1 MKLKKPVILL
11 TTTVLL
17 CGLMGCGSKKEA
29 QTTGP
34 VAYPDTQ
41 PPISQMEAEAF
52 TFSYPDLGAGFSFK
66 EQEDGLQLQV
76 QLSGKNHTAFTVIYN
91 CSAGD
96 IVQFYENEAG
106 ERIPVAFRM
115 ATIPD
120 GLTEQQQKQFYEAQ
134 DLVNEV
140 IRSLKLR

>member
-1 MKLKKPVILL
+1 MKLKKSAIVLAATI
-11 TTTVLL
+11 LL
-17 CGLMGCGSKKEA
+17 CGMAGCGKKQEA

-52 TFSYPDLGAGFSFK
+52 TFSYPDLGADFSFK

-76 QLSGKNHTAFTVIYN
+76 QLNGKNYTAFTVIYN

-96 IVQFYENEAG
+96 IVQFYENG
-106 ERIPVAFRM
+106 EGQRIGVAFQM
-115 ATIPD
+115 ATMPE
-120 GLTEQQQKQFYEAQ
+120 GLTQEQQRQFYEAQ

-140 IRSLKLR
+140 IQSLKLR